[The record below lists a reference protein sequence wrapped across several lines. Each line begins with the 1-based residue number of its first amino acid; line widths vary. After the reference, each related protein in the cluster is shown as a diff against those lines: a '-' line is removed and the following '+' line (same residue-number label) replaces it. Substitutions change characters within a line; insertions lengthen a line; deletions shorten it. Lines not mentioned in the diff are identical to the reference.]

1 MTASI
6 CRSVRKATRFCI
18 THALMTGRIAAH
30 GEITLLLALDS
41 GIKKVYH
48 RLERMSNPA
57 RILPRLCNE
66 YGRKTGTKTE
76 YFRYVCSLG
85 NVEDVACEA
94 NAWLC

>member
-30 GEITLLLALDS
+30 GEITLLLAS
-41 GIKKVYH
+41 KFGIKKVYH

-57 RILPRLCNE
+57 QLLLKPR
-66 YGRKTGTKTE
+66 RKTGTKNE
-76 YFRYVCSLG
+76 YV
-85 NVEDVACEA
+85 
-94 NAWLC
+94 